1 MQTLGIRSTPRL
13 EGLIDDFKNIKG
25 PSATPPTFF
34 EVTQYPHF
42 ENVASNVL
50 AFFLDPEGMH
60 GLGTLFLDALLG
72 PLELE
77 GLSFETVE
85 REASTGTGKRLDLI
99 IKCDE
104 LVVGVE
110 NKIYAAAYN
119 PFDDYSA
126 HLREHADG
134 RQTTL
139 ILLCLHE
146 PAPGTVPAD
155 VSVVT
160 YEQLMGRVRQGLG
173 LHAGDAPAQYLTFA
187 LEFVKTMENLKR
199 GNRMNKGI
207 MELFRERE
215 DDVKEFL
222 HAARDVRNE
231 LRGIVQRT
239 AEMVNDRLPGQ
250 LPQQVKQWYYREERN
265 LVDDLVHDVEFPS
278 GSKVAIDAYLG
289 MQGWH
294 VQVWQ
299 RSSVVGKRPIPELIA
314 WLRTLGVP
322 LRLPEDELEAGAR
335 VSVATF
341 EFDALEDVAEYVA
354 EVVKRIASAPAAPGE
369 QVGSPETL

>member
-1 MQTLGIRSTPRL
+1 MQTLGIRSTPCF

-25 PSATPPTFF
+25 PSAAPPTFF
-34 EVTQYPHF
+34 EVTQYPHY

-50 AFFLDPEGMH
+50 AFFLDPEGVH
-60 GLGTLFLDALLG
+60 GLGTLFLDALLA

-77 GLSFETVE
+77 RLSFETVE

-99 IKCDE
+99 IKCDD

-110 NKIYAAAYN
+110 NKVYAAAYN
-119 PFDDYSA
+119 PFDDYAA
-126 HLREHADG
+126 HLREHSDG
-134 RQTTL
+134 RQTTQ
-139 ILLCLHE
+139 ILLCLHA
-146 PAPGTVPAD
+146 PPPGTVPTD

-187 LEFVKTMENLKR
+187 LEFIKTMENLKR
-199 GNRMNKGI
+199 GNRMNNEI

-215 DDVKEFL
+215 GDVKAFL

-231 LRGIVQRT
+231 LRGVVQRT

-250 LPQQVKQWYYREERN
+250 LPQQVRQWYYREERN

-299 RSSVVGKRPIPELIA
+299 RSSVVGKLPVPELIT

-322 LRLPEDELEAGAR
+322 LRMPEDELEASAR
-335 VSVATF
+335 ASVAEF

-354 EVVKRIASAPAAPGE
+354 EVVTHIASAAEAPGE
-369 QVGSPETL
+369 QLRGSEV